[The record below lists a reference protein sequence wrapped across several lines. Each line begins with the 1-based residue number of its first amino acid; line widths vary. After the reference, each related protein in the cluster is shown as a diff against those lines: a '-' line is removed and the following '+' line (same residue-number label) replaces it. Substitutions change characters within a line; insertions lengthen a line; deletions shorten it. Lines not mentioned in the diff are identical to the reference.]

1 VPSLALC
8 ELYLVVAAMILR
20 SIPRMEI
27 YDTSWDDIAYD
38 HDMLTPQPKKGAR
51 GLRVTI
57 TEIAMKGKAG

>member
-1 VPSLALC
+1 
-8 ELYLVVAAMILR
+8 MILR